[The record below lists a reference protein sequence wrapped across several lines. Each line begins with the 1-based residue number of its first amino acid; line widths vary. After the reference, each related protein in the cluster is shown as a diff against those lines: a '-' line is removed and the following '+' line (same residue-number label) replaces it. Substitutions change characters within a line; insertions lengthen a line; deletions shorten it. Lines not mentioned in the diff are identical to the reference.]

1 MNVNSPVCADC
12 KASFI
17 EEERTAKVGVPI
29 LCLGEGSGTASTG
42 PTNGEAGGDGMRGAD
57 RAAALLLTGP
67 LAEWGERGEWV
78 APGACA
84 PTNSPLPVE
93 DGRCVGEEDDEE
105 EGEEAPDVLLVTTT
119 LGDNDTGG
127 GDSWFVPGGL
137 AREDT
142 VLGGGGGTRRGGWS
156 GDLTEGNGELD
167 GTKLGEGD
175 GGADS
180 WFVVPC
186 SGSCFAREEEDS
198 VLVGGGGGT
207 WTGWSGRDVIEG
219 NEEEDDTELG
229 DDGGGGESWF
239 LPGSF
244 LAREEDTVPAGDGI
258 LTRRSRELMEGNN
271 GEEEEDTKLGDD
283 AR

>member
-1 MNVNSPVCADC
+1 
-12 KASFI
+12 
-17 EEERTAKVGVPI
+17 
-29 LCLGEGSGTASTG
+29 
-42 PTNGEAGGDGMRGAD
+42 
-57 RAAALLLTGP
+57 
-67 LAEWGERGEWV
+67 
-78 APGACA
+78 
-84 PTNSPLPVE
+84 
-93 DGRCVGEEDDEE
+93 
-105 EGEEAPDVLLVTTT
+105 LVTTT
-119 LGDNDTGG
+119 LGDNNTGG

-156 GDLTEGNGELD
+156 RDLTEGNGELD
-167 GTKLGEGD
+167 GTKLGDGD

-207 WTGWSGRDVIEG
+207 WRGWSGRDVIEG

-229 DDGGGGESWF
+229 DDGGGDSWF

-258 LTRRSRELMEGNN
+258 LTRRSRELTDGNS
-271 GEEEEDTKLGDD
+271 GEEEEDTKLGGD
-283 AR
+283 AG